1 MSGEAPRRHNQILGL
16 VEQQGFVRVADL
28 ASRFGVS
35 TVTVRSDLAALESH
49 GRLRRVRGGAVPPS
63 VLRAEQPYEVA
74 AADLASE
81 KAAIGRFAAGLVA
94 DGDTVLLDVGTT
106 TTAIARA
113 LVARSDLRDVTVV
126 TNGLTVA
133 LELEHAWPR
142 VSVMITGGTLRR
154 LQHSLVN
161 PLGTLMLERL
171 NASISF
177 IGCNGVDV
185 AGGIT
190 NINLPEAEVKRA
202 MVHAARRPIVV
213 ADASKLGEVE
223 VAKVCDLA
231 DVSLVVTDRSAD
243 PAVVSDIAAAGCEVR
258 IAD

>member
-1 MSGEAPRRHNQILGL
+1 MSGEAPRANSVASVDRRQEQILAL
-16 VEQQGFVRVADL
+16 VEQLGFVRVD
-28 ASRFGVS
+28 
-35 TVTVRSDLAALESH
+35 DLAA
-49 GRLRRVRGGAVPPS
+49 RFGAVPPS
-63 VLRAEQPYEVA
+63 VLRAEQPFEVA
-74 AADLASE
+74 AQDLATE
-81 KAAIGRFAAGLVA
+81 KAGIGRYAAGLVA
-94 DGDTVLLDVGTT
+94 NGDTVLLDVGTT

-113 LVARSDLRDVTVV
+113 LVARDDLRDVTVV

-142 VSVMITGGTLRR
+142 ISVIITGGTLRR

-161 PLGTLMLERL
+161 PLGTLMLDRL

-185 AGGIT
+185 TGGVT
-190 NINLPEAEVKRA
+190 NINLPEAEIKRA
-202 MVHAARRPIVV
+202 MVLAARRPIVV

-223 VAKVCDLA
+223 VAKVCDLSE
-231 DVSLVVTDRSAD
+231 VSLIVTDRSAD
-243 PAVVSDIAAAGCEVR
+243 PAVVADIAAAGCEVR

>member
-1 MSGEAPRRHNQILGL
+1 MSGRQDQILSL
-16 VEQQGFVRVADL
+16 VEQLGFVRVDDL
-28 ASRFGVS
+28 AARFGVS
-35 TVTVRSDLAALESH
+35 AVTVRSDLAALESH

-63 VLRAEQPYEVA
+63 VLRSEQPFEVA
-74 AADLASE
+74 AQALASE
-81 KAAIGRFAAGLVA
+81 KAGIGRYAASLVA
-94 DGDTVLLDVGTT
+94 NGDTVLLDVGTT

-113 LVARSDLRDVTVV
+113 LVARTELRDVTVV

-142 VSVMITGGTLRR
+142 ISVIITGGTLRR

-161 PLGTLMLERL
+161 PLGTVMLDRL

-185 AGGIT
+185 AGGVT
-190 NINLPEAEVKRA
+190 NINLPEAEIKRA
-202 MVHAARRPIVV
+202 MVLAARRPIVV

-223 VAKVCDLA
+223 VAKVCDLSE
-231 DVSLVVTDRSAD
+231 VSLVVTDPSAD
-243 PAVVSDIAAAGCEVR
+243 PAVVEEITAAGCEVR
-258 IAD
+258 IAG

>member
-1 MSGEAPRRHNQILGL
+1 MSGRQEQILSL
-16 VEQQGFVRVADL
+16 VEQLGFVRVDDL
-28 ASRFGVS
+28 AQRFGVS
-35 TVTVRSDLAALESH
+35 TVTVRSDLSALESH

-63 VLRAEQPYEVA
+63 VLRAEQPFEVA
-74 AADLASE
+74 AQDLAGE
-81 KAAIGRFAAGLVA
+81 KSAIGRHAASLVA

-133 LELEHAWPR
+133 LELEPAWPR
-142 VSVMITGGTLRR
+142 VSVIITGGTLRR

-161 PLGTLMLERL
+161 PLGTLMLDRL

-177 IGCNGVDV
+177 IGCNGVDA
-185 AGGIT
+185 AGGVT
-190 NINLPEAEVKRA
+190 NINLPEAEIKRA
-202 MVHAARRPIVV
+202 MVLAARRPIVV

-231 DVSLVVTDRSAD
+231 EVSMVITDASAD
-243 PAVVSDIAAAGCEVR
+243 PAVVEEITTAGCEVR